1 MEAMG
6 TVDVVIVETEMEAVV
21 VLAVEVVKDEATRMR
36 NALSRKWI
44 RIMIPRSLTISLLR
58 ATVPRI
64 REGQQV
70 YRSNDL
76 YAETVLD
83 LYLDVV
89 RGAVRGAHYLFFIFS
104 AGST

>member
-1 MEAMG
+1 
-6 TVDVVIVETEMEAVV
+6 MEAVV
-21 VLAVEVVKDEATRMR
+21 VLAVEVVKDEATRMT

-58 ATVPRI
+58 VTVPRI
-64 REGQQV
+64 REDQQV

-83 LYLDVV
+83 LYLDVM
-89 RGAVRGAHYLFFIFS
+89 RGVHYLFLIFS

>member
-1 MEAMG
+1 MVLAVVAVALTEVIEAMD

-21 VLAVEVVKDEATRMR
+21 VLAVEVVKDEATRMT

-44 RIMIPRSLTISLLR
+44 KIMIPRSLTISLLR

-64 REGQQV
+64 REDQQV

-76 YAETVLD
+76 YAETVLIYT
-83 LYLDVV
+83 LM
-89 RGAVRGAHYLFFIFS
+89 
-104 AGST
+104 